1 MTAISMAVASERA
14 KRYRELAH
22 DARVQATRSEHVPR
36 IAWAYMSMAARWEE
50 FALEADAEAEDMSG
64 CAPDSAPQRARWWS
78 SAAIRAPAP
87 RCRRISRSYDGR
99 STRAPLRRGNG
110 ESRLFFIG

>member
-36 IAWAYMSMAARWEE
+36 IAWAYMSMAVRWEE

-64 CAPDSAPQRARWWS
+64 SAPDSG
-78 SAAIRAPAP
+78 SAA
-87 RCRRISRSYDGR
+87 GEVVV
-99 STRAPLRRGNG
+99 LRGYPSAGATLSSNF
-110 ESRLFFIG
+110 SKL